1 MLYKLAAKMEK
12 RAFSL
17 NPIGML
23 EGLGSKV
30 IGLGSKA
37 KGAIS
42 PAMDSIGSNENFRK
56 GIQMGRDKLGI
67 TSYKRLGAGLGTA
80 GLGTYGTY
88 KVGKAMFGS
97 NNQN

>member
-1 MLYKLAAKMEK
+1 MKYRLAAEMEK

-37 KGAIS
+37 KGAIA
-42 PAMDSIGSNENFRK
+42 PAMDSIASNEAFRNGVNF
-56 GIQMGRDKLGI
+56 GRNKLGI
-67 TSYKRLGAGLGTA
+67 KSYKRLGAGLGTA
-80 GLGTYGTY
+80 GLGAYGTY
-88 KVGKAMFGS
+88 RVGKAMFGS
-97 NNQN
+97 NNQQ